1 MPTIT
6 PEANQPS
13 IVYGSAPACTISM
26 RLADLEP
33 LIPTNC
39 LLRECLPTETVKLPA
54 DRVLGHV
61 VPILSLDVLAGLV
74 PDFVKSAPGFVRLP
88 LARVALG
95 YTLREQIVS
104 GGTPA
109 WKALETPLTS
119 PVASLNLFFAKP
131 SATEEIDLG
140 IEPEAIE
147 DEPEPER
154 HAEDLEDEPSA
165 RKLSDL
171 ISSLPTFRR
180 KTVGPIPDEN
190 AIITIKPDFPALD
203 TFGDEVLPEQDA
215 LQSLFMTD
223 EKLSTKRVVELCGDL
238 PGIKSCLLTSDD
250 AFIASQNVPAGLDI
264 ASLSS
269 KATAMARAMHEAS
282 ADMGIGEIP
291 ALTLHTEKGPISVF
305 QNASHTML
313 VFHADRGFI
322 PGVREKVSLAL
333 GEVTR
338 SRLCLPPPTN
348 ET

>member
-1 MPTIT
+1 MPTIS

-13 IVYGSAPACTISM
+13 VVYGSAPTRTISM

-33 LIPTNC
+33 LIPTTY
-39 LLRECLPTETVKLPA
+39 LIRRCLPDEIVDLPA
-54 DRVLGHV
+54 DRILGHV
-61 VPILSLDVLAGLV
+61 VPTLSLEVLADLA
-74 PDFVKSAPGFVRLP
+74 PDFVKAAPEIIRLP
-88 LARVALG
+88 LTRVALG
-95 YTLREQIVS
+95 YNLREQILCAT
-104 GGTPA
+104 TPS
-109 WKALETPLTS
+109 WKALESPLAS
-119 PVASLNLFFAKP
+119 PVASLNLFFART
-131 SATEEIDLG
+131 SATEENDFSM
-140 IEPEAIE
+140 EPEVINEDPIPELATPLPE
-147 DEPEPER
+147 DEVP
-154 HAEDLEDEPSA
+154 L

-171 ISSLPTFRR
+171 ISNLPTFRR
-180 KTVGPIPDEN
+180 KTEKTTLN
-190 AIITIKPDFPALD
+190 QSAIITIKSDFPTLD
-203 TFGDEVLPEQDA
+203 TFGDEILPEQDA

-238 PGIKSCLLTSDD
+238 PGIRSCLLTSDD

-282 ADMGIGEIP
+282 AEMGIGEIP

-305 QNASHTML
+305 QNENHTML

-322 PGVREKVSLAL
+322 PGVREKVTLAL

-338 SRLCLPPPTN
+338 SRLCLPPPPN

>member
-6 PEANQPS
+6 LEANQSS
-13 IVYGSAPACTISM
+13 IVYGSAPARAISI

-33 LIPTNC
+33 LIPNAC
-39 LLRECLPTETVKLPA
+39 LIRRCLPDETVDLPT
-54 DRVLGHV
+54 DRVLGHI
-61 VPILSLDVLAGLV
+61 VPMLSLEVLADLV
-74 PDFVKSAPGFVRLP
+74 PDFVESAPEIIRLP
-88 LARVALG
+88 LSRVALG
-95 YTLREQIVS
+95 YTLREQILS
-104 GGTPA
+104 STEPT
-109 WKALETPLTS
+109 WKALESPLSS
-119 PVASLNLFFAKP
+119 PVASLNLFFARP
-131 SATEEIDLG
+131 SATEESYPSM
-140 IEPEAIE
+140 EPEII
-147 DEPEPER
+147 DEEPIPELATEVPQ
-154 HAEDLEDEPSA
+154 DETPL

-171 ISSLPTFRR
+171 ISTLPTFRR
-180 KTVGPIPDEN
+180 KTEETN
-190 AIITIKPDFPALD
+190 KNTIITIKPDFPTHD
-203 TFGDEVLPEQDA
+203 TLGDEILPEQDA

-223 EKLSTKRVVELCGDL
+223 EKLSTKRVVELCGEL

-305 QNASHTML
+305 QNESHTML

-322 PGVREKVSLAL
+322 PGVREKVTLAL
-333 GEVTR
+333 GGVAR
-338 SRLCLPPPTN
+338 SRLCLPPPKN

>member
-13 IVYGSAPACTISM
+13 VVYGSAPGRTISM

-33 LIPTNC
+33 LIPTTC
-39 LLRECLPTETVKLPA
+39 LLRECLPNETVDLPA

-74 PDFVKSAPGFVRLP
+74 PDFVKSAPEFIRLP

-104 GGTPA
+104 GGAPA
-109 WKALETPLTS
+109 WKPLETPLTS
-119 PVASLNLFFAKP
+119 PVASLNLFFTKP
-131 SATEEIDLG
+131 SATEETDSD
-140 IEPEAIE
+140 IEIEAIE
-147 DEPEPER
+147 EEPAPEHSTEALQDET
-154 HAEDLEDEPSA
+154 SA

-180 KTVGPIPDEN
+180 KTVDPTSNEN

-305 QNASHTML
+305 QNDSHTML

-338 SRLCLPPPTN
+338 SRLSLPPPTN

>member
-6 PEANQPS
+6 LEANQSS
-13 IVYGSAPACTISM
+13 IVYGSAPARAISI

-33 LIPTNC
+33 LIPNAC
-39 LLRECLPTETVKLPA
+39 LIRRCLPDETVDLPT
-54 DRVLGHV
+54 DRVLGHI
-61 VPILSLDVLAGLV
+61 VPMLSLEVLADLV
-74 PDFVKSAPGFVRLP
+74 PDFVESAPEIIRLP
-88 LARVALG
+88 LSRVALG
-95 YTLREQIVS
+95 YTLREQILS
-104 GGTPA
+104 STEPS
-109 WKALETPLTS
+109 WKALESPLSS
-119 PVASLNLFFAKP
+119 PVASLNLFFARP
-131 SATEEIDLG
+131 SATEQSYPSM
-140 IEPEAIE
+140 EPEII
-147 DEPEPER
+147 DEEPIPELATEVPQ
-154 HAEDLEDEPSA
+154 DEIPL

-171 ISSLPTFRR
+171 ISTLPTFRR
-180 KTVGPIPDEN
+180 KTEETN
-190 AIITIKPDFPALD
+190 ANTIITIKPDFPTHD
-203 TFGDEVLPEQDA
+203 TLGDEILPEQDA

-223 EKLSTKRVVELCGDL
+223 EKLSTKRVVELCGEL

-305 QNASHTML
+305 QNESHTML

-322 PGVREKVSLAL
+322 PGVREKVTLAL
-333 GEVTR
+333 GGVAR